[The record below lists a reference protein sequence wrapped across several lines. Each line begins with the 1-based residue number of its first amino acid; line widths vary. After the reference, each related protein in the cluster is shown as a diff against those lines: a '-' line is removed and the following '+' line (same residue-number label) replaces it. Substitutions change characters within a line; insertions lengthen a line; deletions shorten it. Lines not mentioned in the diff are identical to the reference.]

1 MNIKEN
7 SEMEIDEDPNIKS
20 KPIFELLH
28 KAMY

>member
-7 SEMEIDEDPNIKS
+7 SEMEIDEDTTILS

-28 KAMY
+28 KAM